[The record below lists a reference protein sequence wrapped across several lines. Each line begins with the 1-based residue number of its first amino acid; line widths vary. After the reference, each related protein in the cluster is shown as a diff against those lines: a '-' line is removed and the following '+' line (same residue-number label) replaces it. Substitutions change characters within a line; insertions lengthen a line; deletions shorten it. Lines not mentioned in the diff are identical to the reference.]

1 MKIVHAASELYPYV
15 KTGGL
20 ADAVSA
26 LAGSLADNGHEVSV
40 FLPGYRAVLDHPDA
54 ATAERK
60 LRLKIEMGDQFL
72 SGDVRMFSPRKNLN
86 VYLICREEF
95 FDRRA
100 PYGNGERDYEDNA
113 DRFIFF
119 CKGVVETLRLADL
132 QADVVHGHDWQAAL
146 LPLLLRESERRH
158 GVTLALKT
166 LFTIHNIAYQGLFPA
181 TTFARTNLPDELYHI
196 DGLEYYSQVNFM
208 KGGILFA
215 DRVTTV
221 SPRYAREIQTPEF
234 GCGLDGVAQT
244 RAEDIV
250 GLLNGVDTAIWNPT
264 IDALLPAR
272 YSRADLSGKATCRAE
287 LLKRAGFAAGFT
299 GPVFGIVARFAEQK
313 GMHLV
318 LANRDFFRAHDCR
331 LVVLGAGDKALE
343 QEMRALAA
351 EVPAKVSLATKLDE
365 AMSHLIE
372 AGSDFFIMPSL
383 FEPCGLNQMYSQV
396 YGTVP
401 IVSRVGGLADTVSDA
416 DELPQTGTGLMCEPN
431 AASLCDALGARGRS
445 SPTRRVTRPCNSA
458 AWRATSAGKSR
469 RLATSN
475 CIGSRCKARRG
486 ARKACVTCKDGGA

>member
-1 MKIVHAASELYPYV
+1 MKIVHAASELYPYM

-20 ADAVSA
+20 ADAVAALGGA
-26 LAGSLADNGHEVSV
+26 LADHGHEVSV
-40 FLPGYRAVLDHPDA
+40 FLPGYRATLEHKDA
-54 ATAERK
+54 AGAERN
-60 LRLKIEMGDQFL
+60 LRLKIEMGDQFV
-72 SGDVRMFSPRKNLN
+72 SGDVRVFSPRKNLK

-119 CKGVVETLRLADL
+119 CKAVVETLRLADVR
-132 QADVVHGHDWQAAL
+132 ADIVHCHDWQAAL
-146 LPLLLRESERRH
+146 VPLLLRESERRH
-158 GVTLALKT
+158 GLTLALKT
-166 LFTIHNIAYQGLFPA
+166 VFTIHNIAYQGLFPA
-181 TTFARTNLPDELYHI
+181 TTFGRTNLPAELYHI

-215 DRVTTV
+215 DRVSTV

-250 GLLNGVDTAIWNPT
+250 GLLNGVDSAIWNPT
-264 IDALLPAR
+264 VDALLPAR

-287 LLKRAGFAAGFT
+287 LLGRCGFTGDFT

-318 LANRDFFRAHDCR
+318 LTNRDFFLEHDCR
-331 LVVLGAGDKALE
+331 LVVLGSGDKRLE
-343 QEMRALAA
+343 EEMRALATEA
-351 EVPAKVSLATKLDE
+351 PGKVSLTAKLDE
-365 AMSHLIE
+365 GMSHLIE

-396 YGTVP
+396 YGTLP
-401 IVSRVGGLADTVSDA
+401 IVSRVGGLADTVTDA
-416 DELPQTGTGLMCEPN
+416 DEFPVTGTGLMCEPN
-431 AASLCDALGARGRS
+431 GPSLRDALHRALVLFRDKPRFAAVQQRGMARDFS
-445 SPTRRVTRPCNSA
+445 WRVASA
-458 AWRATSAGKSR
+458 AYEQLYQES
-469 RLATSN
+469 L
-475 CIGSRCKARRG
+475 
-486 ARKACVTCKDGGA
+486 